1 MNIQESPAGGSDIAF
16 HFDVRF
22 NCGNNNINEVVRNSM
37 SGNSWGSEERHKPF
51 FPFRP
56 QANFD
61 LMILCDA
68 HVFKVRSSLCQS
80 FSPYAVTKTEISQSK
95 IIFVYRHS
103 VTKTEIM
110 QSYKSFLCYIVTN
123 FSFKFR

>member
-22 NCGNNNINEVVRNSM
+22 NCGNDTNEIVRNSM
-37 SGNSWGSEERHKPF
+37 SGNNWGSEERHKPF

-68 HVFKVRSSLCQS
+68 HVFKVRSSSCKG
-80 FSPYAVTKTEISQSK
+80 FNRHTVTKTEISHISV
-95 IIFVYRHS
+95 IFVTLLLISALSFDRCMVS
-103 VTKTEIM
+103 VI
-110 QSYKSFLCYIVTN
+110 QY
-123 FSFKFR
+123 FS